1 MGSRPDPVK
10 GGRGVGWP
18 RSTAVAV
25 ATPPSVCSTPEVR
38 APESPSPSGQHGSSG
53 REPTGSSGQD
63 AVVGSELDELVR
75 AHSPYVA
82 GLAYRLLGRD
92 SDVDDVVQDVFV
104 ALLRFHGSVRE
115 AKALRGWLATTTV
128 RLSVRRIRA
137 RKLRLKSWL
146 GLDEPEPASVLSPG
160 ATAEEHVSLTRVHR
174 ALDGVS
180 TSARVA
186 WLLRYVEQET
196 MEEVARLVGCS
207 LTTAKRRVG
216 AAQLAVR
223 RALGD
228 G

>member
-1 MGSRPDPVK
+1 MGLRRQPVK
-10 GGRGVGWP
+10 SGPSARP
-18 RSTAVAV
+18 ARPPASPV
-25 ATPPSVCSTPEVR
+25 ATESPVWSTPEVP
-38 APESPSPSGQHGSSG
+38 ASEKPNPSGQPGSSG
-53 REPTGSSGQD
+53 ADPPL
-63 AVVGSELDELVR
+63 AAELDELVR
-75 AHSPYVA
+75 AHSPHVA

-104 ALLRFHGSVRE
+104 ALLRFHGSVRD

-128 RLSVRRIRA
+128 RLSLRRLRA
-137 RKLRLKSWL
+137 RRLRLNSWL
-146 GLDEPEPASVLSPG
+146 GLDEPEPASALSPG
-160 ATAEEHVSLTRVHR
+160 ATAEEHVSLVRVHR

-180 TSARVA
+180 ASARVA

-216 AAQLAVR
+216 AAQEAVR
-223 RALGD
+223 RAITD